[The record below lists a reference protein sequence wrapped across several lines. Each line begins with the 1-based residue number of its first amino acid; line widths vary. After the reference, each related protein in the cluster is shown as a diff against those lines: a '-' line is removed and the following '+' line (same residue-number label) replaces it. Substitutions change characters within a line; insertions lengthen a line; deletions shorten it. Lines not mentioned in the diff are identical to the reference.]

1 MFDCMP
7 FENHF
12 PSLSSIHSLH
22 LWSLR
27 SGCLFLQGRN
37 QEDQSVVCQRRK
49 LLLLVLL
56 LLLCLLFRCIL
67 PKIKVVYFTALF
79 TYNFN
84 TCFAGKEAP
93 ANLNCQIAAS
103 LPPCQGTFDLQ
114 SAGKTVCLTFDVE
127 PHPLP
132 LCICTIHF
140 LFFNG
145 NILVVHFFP
154 SGFCWI

>member
-1 MFDCMP
+1 MFDCRP

-12 PSLSSIHSLH
+12 PFLFQASILFIFEV
-22 LWSLR
+22 R
-27 SGCLFLQGRN
+27 KSGCLFLQGRN
-37 QEDQSVVCQRRK
+37 QGGQSVVCQRRK

-56 LLLCLLFRCIL
+56 VPLCLLFRCIL
-67 PKIKVVYFTALF
+67 TKIKVVYFTALLI
-79 TYNFN
+79 YNFN
-84 TCFAGKEAP
+84 IFAGKEAP
-93 ANLNCQIAAS
+93 ANLNCQIALS
-103 LPPCQGTFDLQ
+103 LPPCQGTLDLQ
-114 SAGKTVCLTFDVE
+114 SAGKMVCLTFDVE

-154 SGFCWI
+154 SGFC

>member
-12 PSLSSIHSLH
+12 PSLSSIHSPH

-67 PKIKVVYFTALF
+67 TKIKVVYFTALF
-79 TYNFN
+79 AYNFN

-103 LPPCQGTFDLQ
+103 LPPCQGTLDLQ

-127 PHPLP
+127 HHPSP
-132 LCICTIHF
+132 CASVPYIFYF
-140 LFFNG
+140 LIG
-145 NILVVHFFP
+145 ILIVLFFP